1 MSSTSRRRPRRA
13 RRVVDVLAV
22 VLALVLVLTACQFD
36 GPAPRPEPTASATT
50 QRPFTVLSTDPI
62 RALDPAGVTEQS
74 SMIVA
79 LNVFQRLMSADP
91 GQSLLRPDAARDCLF
106 TGVTI
111 YTCTLNDELF
121 FHSGNPV
128 TSRDVKF
135 SIDRAQRLA
144 TPGSSAV
151 LLSAVRRV
159 ETPDPKTVRFV
170 LSRADTQIGWA
181 LASPA
186 ASIVDSR
193 TYDADNLRADDQPVV
208 GSGPFSVTGF
218 TGTSLTLQRFESYV
232 GRTPAQTDAVTY
244 QTVPDSASIEDAMAK
259 GTADV
264 AWRGLNAAAIT
275 RYGRQIA
282 VNPGNLTDDGY
293 TAQPYTGTRIRMLQM
308 SPATVKRLAKPVR
321 QAIAVALQGD
331 RTLDSI
337 VPGGVTGHVNAFPLG
352 GKAVPR
358 VTWSNRINLTLG
370 YDPTIPDGQDQANQI
385 RTRLEDAAGLSV
397 RVLPGNR
404 ATDLTLVDRKAFT
417 ATGLPWLLPYLQNP
431 DPQNAALI
439 NTLSV
444 RYSSV
449 TNEPESLRILGA
461 LQRQAA
467 IDLTL
472 LPLTQSDE
480 YTFAREGV
488 SVALGSF
495 GPGWQLG
502 LFGMRGG

>member
-1 MSSTSRRRPRRA
+1 MKSARA
-13 RRVVDVLAV
+13 LAAA
-22 VLALVLVLTACQFD
+22 LALVLAFTSCQFD
-36 GPAPRPEPTASATT
+36 RPAPRPEPSATAT
-50 QRPFTVLSTDPI
+50 AERPFTVLSTDPI
-62 RALDPAGVTEQS
+62 RSLDPAGVTEQS
-74 SMIVA
+74 SMIVPI
-79 LNVFQRLMSADP
+79 NVFQRLMTADP

-111 YTCTLNDELF
+111 YTCTLNDDLA
-121 FHSGNPV
+121 FHNGNPL

-151 LLSAVRRV
+151 LLESVRRV
-159 ETPDPKTVRFV
+159 ETPDARTVRFV

-193 TYDADNLRADDQPVV
+193 TYDADNLRADDQPIV

-218 TGTSLTLQRFESYV
+218 TGASLSLQRFESYV
-232 GRTPAQTDAVTY
+232 GRTPAQIAALTY
-244 QTVPDSASIEDAMAK
+244 QTVPDSASLEDAMAK
-259 GTADV
+259 GTADIV
-264 AWRGLNAAAIT
+264 WRGLNSAAIT

-282 VNPGNLTDDGY
+282 VNPGKLTDDRY
-293 TAQPYTGTRIRMLQM
+293 TVQPYTGTRIRMLQL
-308 SPATVKRLAKPVR
+308 SPSAIRRLDKPVR

-331 RTLDSI
+331 RTLDST
-337 VPGGVTGHVNAFPLG
+337 VPGGVTGHVTAFPLG

-385 RTRLEDAAGLSV
+385 RTRLEDTAGLSV
-397 RVLPGNR
+397 RVLPGK
-404 ATDLTLVDRKAFT
+404 AGTDLTMVDRKAFT
-417 ATGLPWLLPYLQNP
+417 ATGLAWLLPYLENP
-431 DPQNAALI
+431 APQTAALVE
-439 NTLSV
+439 TLKV
-444 RYSSV
+444 RYRSV
-449 TNEPESLRILGA
+449 TDEQESLRILGA
-461 LQRQAA
+461 LQRQSA
-467 IDLTL
+467 IDLVL
-472 LPLTQSDE
+472 LPLTQGDE
-480 YTFAREGV
+480 YTFAREGA

-502 LFGMRGG
+502 LFGMRGD